1 MTMEPVRTVVERD
14 PQPAKPVLPPAL
26 RELYN
31 GDLDFPTG
39 PGRRPHVIANFVS
52 TLDGVISY
60 QIQGS
65 SGGSTISGSDTA
77 DRFIMG
83 LLRASVDAVMVGSRT
98 VHDVSPKHLWIP
110 QFIYPEAQ
118 ASYTDYRVNVLHKPQ
133 NPLVV
138 IVSGSGRL
146 DLERATFR
154 TPDVKTLVITTPAGR
169 DELAKAGATQLAS
182 VEIRTIDASGGSID
196 PQAMLQ
202 LLHSQ
207 FGVRMLLHEGGPALF
222 GQFLASEVVDELFMT
237 LSPQIAGRAARTIRP
252 GLVEGVEFLPQ
263 TAPWLRLLSVKERGE
278 HLYLR
283 YRNTGAHRSRA

>member
-1 MTMEPVRTVVERD
+1 MEPVRTVVERD
-14 PQPAKPVLPPAL
+14 PQPAKPVLPAAL
-26 RELYN
+26 RKLYD
-31 GDLDFPTG
+31 GDLQFPIG
-39 PGRRPHVIANFVS
+39 PVRRPYVIANFVS

-98 VHDVSPKHLWIP
+98 VHEVSPKHLWVP

-118 ASYTDYRVNVLHKPQ
+118 TSYTDYRANVLHKPQ

-146 DLERATFR
+146 DLERAIFR
-154 TPDVKTLVITTPAGR
+154 TPDVRTLVITTPAGG
-169 DELAKAGATQLAS
+169 DELAKAGATQLPS
-182 VEIRTIDASGGSID
+182 VEIQAIAATGSSID
-196 PQAMLQ
+196 PMAILE
-202 LLHSQ
+202 LLYSQ
-207 FGVRMLLHEGGPALF
+207 FGVRILLHEGGPALF
-222 GQFLASEVVDELFMT
+222 GQFVAAEVVDELFMT
-237 LSPQIAGRAARTIRP
+237 LAPQIAGRSARTIRP

-283 YRNTGAHRSRA
+283 YRHTGAHRSTA